1 MGGAYQTQQGHPAQH
16 TVAVPNHAP
25 SLLAGQPGQHLHKSH
40 GRAAGMP
47 GMAQG
52 MHEVGGPA
60 GMQGGAPGGFAP
72 GGGAVM
78 GGGIVQ
84 LHGGQ
89 CSIQVAK
96 EGAMQQEQPAQGGGD
111 TEGEGGA
118 VDWADSQNGE
128 LAM

>member
-1 MGGAYQTQQGHPAQH
+1 
-16 TVAVPNHAP
+16 
-25 SLLAGQPGQHLHKSH
+25 
-40 GRAAGMP
+40 
-47 GMAQG
+47 
-52 MHEVGGPA
+52 
-60 GMQGGAPGGFAP
+60 
-72 GGGAVM
+72 M

-89 CSIQVAK
+89 GSIQVAK